1 MGNKITNQET
11 EAARQPSPLSWT
23 HVMWAG
29 KAVAADSPKAKAG
42 LGHHRTTVVVWLL
55 GNVRLFGTPMDAARQ
70 ASLFFTISPSL
81 LKFMFIDEF
90 ASVMSSNPL
99 ILCCPLLLLP
109 SVSSSIRGLFQ

>member
-29 KAVAADSPKAKAG
+29 KAVAADSPKVKAG
-42 LGHHRTTVVVWLL
+42 LGHHGTTVVVWLL
-55 GNVRLFGTPMDAARQ
+55 GHVRLFVTPMDAARQ

-81 LKFMFIDEF
+81 LKFTFIDEF

-109 SVSSSIRGLFQ
+109 SVSSSVRGLFQ